1 MRNSIQF
8 PSQSLE
14 CCDISQRQLF
24 PAFQTLLH
32 PLAKLCGFIFHGT
45 EKFGYKSISTAETG
59 QKTISPPRSIS
70 PPHVVHSLAPV
81 WIRIRYEPTDMF
93 VFKHYALI
101 GPGNTI

>member
-1 MRNSIQF
+1 ML
-8 PSQSLE
+8 PH
-14 CCDISQRQLF
+14 
-24 PAFQTLLH
+24 A
-32 PLAKLCGFIFHGT
+32 LAQMCGFIFHGT
-45 EKFGYKSISTAETG
+45 KKFGYKSISTAETG